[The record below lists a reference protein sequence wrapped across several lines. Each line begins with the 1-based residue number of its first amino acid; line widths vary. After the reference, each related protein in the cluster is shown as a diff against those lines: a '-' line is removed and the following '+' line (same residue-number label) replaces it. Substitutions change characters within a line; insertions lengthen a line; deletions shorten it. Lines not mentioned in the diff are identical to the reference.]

1 MLLPVFIRAF
11 SSTRERGLSPSLSPS
26 LHTWGHF
33 PELSTQ
39 TPFCLTVSGGGQ
51 EAVMWQVLE
60 LAPTNKVVWSSEH
73 IPAYVLH
80 RSSARETSNVSVLL
94 T

>member
-1 MLLPVFIRAF
+1 VSLYLDIGEVF
-11 SSTRERGLSPSLSPS
+11 PM
-26 LHTWGHF
+26 
-33 PELSTQ
+33 
-39 TPFCLTVSGGGQ
+39 VSGGGQ

-73 IPAYVLH
+73 IPAHVLH
-80 RSSARETSNVSVLL
+80 RSSARETSNVSALL